1 MAAVSERIFKFPAK
15 KLFER
20 LEGRLVERKTRECLS
35 ITSKHKNLQFIK
47 GYLGRVMGTQRRKSA
62 KKNKSATNRQR
73 LKKSQ
78 HLSAKRNR
86 KLKKTKIRQ
95 K

>member
-35 ITSKHKNLQFIK
+35 ITSKLKNLQFIK

-62 KKNKSATNRQR
+62 KKKSATNRQR
-73 LKKSQ
+73 KK
-78 HLSAKRNR
+78 K
-86 KLKKTKIRQ
+86 
-95 K
+95 